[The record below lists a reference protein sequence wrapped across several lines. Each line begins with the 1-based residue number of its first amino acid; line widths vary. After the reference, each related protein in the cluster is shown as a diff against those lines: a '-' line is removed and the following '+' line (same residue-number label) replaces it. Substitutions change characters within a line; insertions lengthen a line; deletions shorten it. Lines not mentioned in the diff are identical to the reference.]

1 MEGQDF
7 ILGLS
12 ILVAI
17 IATALAF
24 VKTKEKQGH

>member
-24 VKTKEKQGH
+24 VKPKAKHTH